1 MKKRNALKVIAG
13 AGAAVLATA
22 TQSLAVL
29 SAEATAAQ
37 TAVEGLIVDMSGLG
51 WTIATAVLVASAG
64 IGLFLRF
71 AKKGGAR

>member
-1 MKKRNALKVIAG
+1 MKKMLKSFALLFVMLTVFVGQA
-13 AGAAVLATA
+13 
-22 TQSLAVL
+22 LAVL

-37 TAVEGLIVDMSGLG
+37 TAVEGLITDMSGLG

-64 IGLFLRF
+64 IGLFLKF